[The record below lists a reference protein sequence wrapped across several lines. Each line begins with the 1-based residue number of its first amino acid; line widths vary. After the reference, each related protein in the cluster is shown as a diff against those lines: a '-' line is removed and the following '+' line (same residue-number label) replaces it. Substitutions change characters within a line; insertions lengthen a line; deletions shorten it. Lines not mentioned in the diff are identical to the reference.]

1 MKETFGQRLSKFRKE
16 KNLTQEEISEKVN
29 VSPQAVSK
37 WENDLSIPDIET
49 ILKLSEI
56 LDVSLDL
63 LLGKETNS
71 EKAQILPKEDRKDS
85 NKLILKIKVLSKS
98 DKVIINLP
106 VALIKVC
113 LETGMSMP
121 QINGNETLS
130 KIDFNKIL
138 ELVEQGVIGELL
150 SIESEDGDKVSI
162 IVE

>member
-71 EKAQILPKEDRKDS
+71 EKTQILPKEDRKDP